1 MLLAPACASYDQF
14 ANFEARGDAFR
25 ALARA
30 EAGARM
36 IFVPRT
42 DRSLVGNWWW
52 TVDRTMLAGIA
63 LLAVIGAGADLRR
76 EPGGGRARL
85 RRRDALRRTST

>member
-1 MLLAPACASYDQF
+1 MLLAPACASFDQF

-42 DRSLVGNWWW
+42 DRSIVGNWWW
-52 TVDRTMLAGIA
+52 TVDRTHA
-63 LLAVIGAGADLRR
+63 
-76 EPGGGRARL
+76 GGRGDPGA
-85 RRRDALRRTST
+85 